1 MAALVLQYQ
10 AIIILACV
18 LKLKEKVMTK
28 MAATIREKIDPS
40 HAAILVIDMQNDFC
54 SANGAASRRGID
66 IEAARA
72 LVPAIQRFVA
82 KARKKRVKVVFIGTV
97 RDEKDI
103 SPPMREL
110 WARRGWSAPVCVK
123 GTWGAEFV
131 PELRVTAGDL
141 SIIKT
146 RYSAFVNTEL
156 DTRLRQAKVSTVIVT
171 GVATNVCVAST
182 CGDAF
187 MHDYYV
193 VIPEDLV
200 TGDKKLHTASLDNLN
215 SYYAEVTTSDRLL
228 GIWDSG

>member
-1 MAALVLQYQ
+1 
-10 AIIILACV
+10 
-18 LKLKEKVMTK
+18 MTR
-28 MAATIREKIDPS
+28 MPAATREKIDPF
-40 HAAILVIDMQNDFC
+40 HTALLIIDMQNDFC
-54 SANGAASRRGID
+54 SENGAIAKRGFD

-72 LVPAIQRFVA
+72 LVPTIQCFVA
-82 KARKKRVKVVFIGTV
+82 RARENKVKVVFIGTV

-131 PELRVTAGDL
+131 PELRPAAGDL
-141 SIIKT
+141 ALFKT

-156 DTRLRQAKVSTVIVT
+156 DTNLRQAKVSTLIVT

-187 MHDYYV
+187 MRDYYV

-200 TGDKKLHTASLDNLN
+200 TGDNKLHAASLDNLN
-215 SYYAEVTTSDRLL
+215 SYYAEVTTSEQLL
-228 GIWDSG
+228 KIWGSA